1 MEFEWDE
8 NKRLANL
15 AAHGIDFEDAIAI
28 WEGPVLEVPSAQS
41 GHGEDRLLAIGL
53 CEDRVITVAFTWRAR
68 KRRLVSARA
77 ARKNERENYHKAI
90 ERAAE
95 G

>member
-8 NKRLANL
+8 KKRQTNL
-15 AAHGIDFEDAIAI
+15 AVHGIDFEDAIAI

-41 GHGEDRLLAIGL
+41 HHGEERLLAIGR
-53 CEDRVITVAFTWRAR
+53 CQGRVVAVVFTWRAG
-68 KRRLVSARA
+68 KRRLISARV
-77 ARKNERENYHKAI
+77 ARIDERNNYQKAI
-90 ERAAE
+90 EREAE